1 MENSINSISL
11 KKSDGKA
18 VSIMGVVDRVMQTS
32 GPTLFSVGDGTGT
45 LVLKGF
51 EGPGVR
57 AYPMINEGDVIR
69 ASARIKEFQGSLE
82 GEINKIQK
90 LQGDEAKRV
99 KSSIESIERKS
110 AEITPPQFLIKSG
123 ILDKLRDSFIKAAVE
138 IRYAIIKSRPIIVRH
153 HNDCDGYSAGY
164 SLERA
169 ILPLIIKQH
178 GGGKAPWEFYTRAP
192 CAAPFYEIE
201 DSIKDAAH
209 SLADA
214 AKFSNKMPLVV
225 IVDNGSGA
233 EDLMGIKQGKIHGMD
248 FIVVDHH
255 YFEKDLIS
263 PEVLAHI
270 NPFLVGEDGRTF
282 SAGMLCSELARF
294 INPESSA
301 VSAYIPALN
310 NPDAMN
316 AYLKLAEK
324 KGYSKELLY
333 DLAALIDFI
342 STKLRFMEAREYIEV
357 TFGDPVEK
365 QKALVNLIVPHIRML
380 EKRGITIA
388 QSAVKREKIGAT
400 VLQVLSIE
408 DSFSRGAYPKPGK
421 VVGLIH
427 DNLQEKGEK
436 NVVTIGLLS
445 DAITIRA
452 TEESKFS
459 VHDFLAYLQNNVP
472 ETFAEGGGHHQ
483 AGALKFVPLE
493 QKKVMDALRLFLSG
507 KK

>member
-1 MENSINSISL
+1 
-11 KKSDGKA
+11 
-18 VSIMGVVDRVMQTS
+18 
-32 GPTLFSVGDGTGT
+32 
-45 LVLKGF
+45 
-51 EGPGVR
+51 
-57 AYPMINEGDVIR
+57 
-69 ASARIKEFQGSLE
+69 
-82 GEINKIQK
+82 
-90 LQGDEAKRV
+90 
-99 KSSIESIERKS
+99 
-110 AEITPPQFLIKSG
+110 
-123 ILDKLRDSFIKAAVE
+123 
-138 IRYAIIKSRPIIVRH
+138 
-153 HNDCDGYSAGY
+153 
-164 SLERA
+164 
-169 ILPLIIKQH
+169 
-178 GGGKAPWEFYTRAP
+178 
-192 CAAPFYEIE
+192 
-201 DSIKDAAH
+201 
-209 SLADA
+209 
-214 AKFSNKMPLVV
+214 
-225 IVDNGSGA
+225 
-233 EDLMGIKQGKIHGMD
+233 
-248 FIVVDHH
+248 
-255 YFEKDLIS
+255 
-263 PEVLAHI
+263 
-270 NPFLVGEDGRTF
+270 
-282 SAGMLCSELARF
+282 
-294 INPESSA
+294 
-301 VSAYIPALN
+301 
-310 NPDAMN
+310 MN